1 MKVLPCGAEA
11 VLAQFDSL
19 DEALAFDAAL
29 AAGPV
34 PGVLE
39 CVPAARTV
47 LVCFD
52 PSVIGADF
60 LAAQL
65 RRVSTRPPAVRRAA
79 APAPVEIP
87 VRYDGPD
94 LDLVAAHL
102 GWRREEVVAR
112 HTGSVW
118 RVGFVGFSPGFAYLV
133 GTADLAVP
141 RRAEPRLAVPAGSVA
156 LAGEY
161 CGIYPRVSP
170 GGWQLIG
177 STDATLWEPSRSEPA
192 LLTPGLSV
200 RFVAVG
206 S

>member
-102 GWRREEVVAR
+102 GWLREEVVAR

-118 RVGFVGFSPGFAYLV
+118 RVGFVGRLGRAAPRGTPAGGARGFGGPRRRILRDLSARQPRRVAAHRQHRCDRV
-133 GTADLAVP
+133 GT
-141 RRAEPRLAVPAGSVA
+141 VA
-156 LAGEY
+156 L
-161 CGIYPRVSP
+161 
-170 GGWQLIG
+170 
-177 STDATLWEPSRSEPA
+177 
-192 LLTPGLSV
+192 
-200 RFVAVG
+200 
-206 S
+206 